1 MEQSQQSKYKK
12 AFRDIKNGFSEIKV
26 LENLFY
32 LKHLSLEDQVDI
44 DQIYDVYFDQA
55 KKRGVPTNSE
65 TLERLVDEKQWSK
78 KQESLIT
85 QEQNLIENFNK
96 QKKALYLKSEIT
108 RVNNDIESA
117 QKRLNDLKNT
127 RASFFQR
134 TAESYAE
141 ERVNDYYILKCL
153 YKDKKLT
160 IYLNDIDVSEKIR
173 GFKVSVN
180 VSNYAKIPEIRNFV
194 YKQLRKSVKSNSLV
208 IDGRD
213 IGTVVFPDATFK
225 FFLSADPKIRAERRH
240 KQINDKS
247 VKLESIE
254 EEIKSRDNTD
264 STRKIAPLKK
274 ADDAYEIDVTLLTI
288 DQVFEKI
295 LHKIN
300 SK

>member
-1 MEQSQQSKYKK
+1 MNPVII
-12 AFRDIKNGFSEIKV
+12 A
-26 LENLFY
+26 
-32 LKHLSLEDQVDI
+32 I
-44 DQIYDVYFDQA
+44 DGEASTGKSTQA
-55 KKRGVPTNSE
+55 KKIA
-65 TLERLVDEKQWSK
+65 EKFDYNYRDSGAYYRA
-78 KQESLIT
+78 IT
-85 QEQNLIENFNK
+85 
-96 QKKALYLKSEIT
+96 LYLIQ
-108 RVNNDIESA
+108 NNINSNENINHSILDNIAIE
-117 QKRLNDLKNT
+117 Q
-127 RASFFQR
+127 
-134 TAESYAE
+134 
-141 ERVNDYYILKCL
+141 I

-274 ADDAYEIDVTLLTI
+274 ADDSYEIDVTLLTI